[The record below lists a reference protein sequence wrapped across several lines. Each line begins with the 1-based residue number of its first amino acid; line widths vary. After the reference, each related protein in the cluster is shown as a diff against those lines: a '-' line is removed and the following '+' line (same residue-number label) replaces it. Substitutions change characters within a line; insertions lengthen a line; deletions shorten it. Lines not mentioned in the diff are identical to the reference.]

1 MLTLVPDDIER
12 YVERH
17 TTPLPPHLED
27 LVKFTIDEMD
37 YSIMLS
43 GLVEGSLLQLLVW
56 ASRARRVLEIGCFT
70 GFSAQMMA
78 AALPEDGE
86 LITCEVDPGRAEV
99 ARTHFDSGP
108 DGHKIEIL
116 VGPALETL
124 RTVEGPSIWCSLT
137 RTRRRTSPTMRGRW
151 SCSQTADHR
160 GRQRPVRRWGGGA

>member
-27 LVKFTIDEMD
+27 LVKFTVDEMD

-78 AALPEDGE
+78 VALPEDGE
-86 LITCEVDPGRAEV
+86 LITCEVDPERAEV

-124 RTVEGPSIWCSLT
+124 RVRGGSL
-137 RTRRRTSPTMRGRW
+137 RPGVHRRGQDALRLLL
-151 SCSQTADHR
+151 
-160 GRQRPVRRWGGGA
+160 